1 MVLFFPSILQ
11 KQILVFQNFYFGN
24 AKVKV
29 FDTDTLYNKYDN
41 KCTKL
46 EVGIWLISVSK
57 ARNGLRTYCKGY
69 KDNI

>member
-1 MVLFFPSILQ
+1 MVPFFPQ
-11 KQILVFQNFYFGN
+11 YFTKKNLVFQNFYFRN

-29 FDTDTLYNKYDN
+29 FDADTLYNKYDN

-57 ARNGLRTYCKGY
+57 AKNGLLTYCKGY